1 MDTFSDLLAGFAA
14 ALTPQNLVLALIG
27 CVIGTLL
34 GLLPGIGSTAG
45 IAILIPL
52 TFTLD
57 TASAIIMLAAIF
69 YGTAYGGTITS
80 VLLNIPGEG
89 ESAITCIDGYEM
101 TKKGRA
107 GVALTIAGVGSFIGG
122 TIATIGLVLAA
133 EPLADLGLRIGPPEF
148 FSLVIVGIALL
159 VGLIGE
165 SVVTGLISAS
175 VGMLI
180 AMVGIDPIA
189 GLPRFTFGSAHLFDG
204 VSFVPVLVGVFGLG
218 ELLANAGGTARR
230 PSAPTLRE
238 LLPTRTDLRR
248 AAPAIGRGTGIGFLI
263 GLVPGVTNAISSLL
277 AYSSERKISRYRSEL
292 GSGAVEGVA
301 APETANNAHANAAL
315 VPLFT
320 LGIPTSPAIAVLMGA
335 FLMNG
340 LTPGPRLFVEEP
352 LLVWTVIASLFIGNA
367 ILLLL
372 NVPLVGL
379 WTRLLAI
386 PYPVL
391 SALILVFIIIGSYA
405 INNSIIDVYLML
417 FFGVVGLVF
426 RRLNVPLAPLVLTLI
441 LGPLIESALR
451 QSLQI
456 SRGDFSIFL
465 TRPISLTLLI
475 VAAVIVVSSVL
486 GSRLK
491 PQGKADLPTDATV

>member
-14 ALTPQNLVLALIG
+14 ALTPQNLMFALIG
-27 CVIGTLL
+27 CIVGTVL

-52 TFTLD
+52 TFSLD

-107 GVALTIAGVGSFIGG
+107 GIALTVAGVGSFIGG
-122 TIATIGLVLAA
+122 TIATLGLVLAA
-133 EPLADLGLRIGPPEF
+133 EPLAELGLKIGPPEF

-159 VGLIGE
+159 VGLVGRSI
-165 SVVTGLISAS
+165 VTGLISAT

-180 AMVGIDPIA
+180 AMIGIDPIA
-189 GLPRFTFGSAHLFDG
+189 GMPRFTFGSAHLFDG
-204 VSFVPVLVGVFGLG
+204 VSFIPVLVGVFGLG
-218 ELLANAGGTARR
+218 ELLANAGGTSAR
-230 PSAPTLRE
+230 PAAPRLRE
-238 LLPTRTDLRR
+238 LLPGRTDMRR
-248 AAPAIGRGTGIGFLI
+248 AAPAIGRGTAIGFFVGLI
-263 GLVPGVTNAISSLL
+263 PGVTNAISSLL
-277 AYSSERKISRYRSEL
+277 AYSAERKVGRHRSEL
-292 GSGAVEGVA
+292 GNGAIEGVA

-320 LGIPTSPAIAVLMGA
+320 LGIPASPAIAVLMGA

-340 LTPGPRLFVEEP
+340 LTPGPRLFVDEP

-367 ILLLL
+367 MLLLL

-391 SALILVFIIIGSYA
+391 SALIFAFIIIGSYA
-405 INNSIIDVYLML
+405 VNNSIIDVYLML

-426 RRLNVPLAPLVLTLI
+426 RRLDVPLAPLVLTLI

-456 SRGDFSIFL
+456 SRGEFSIFF
-465 TRPISLTLLI
+465 TRPISLVLLLL
-475 VAAVIVVSSVL
+475 AAVIVLTSVL
-486 GSRLK
+486 GPRFK
-491 PQGKADLPTDATV
+491 PKVKAALPVDADA